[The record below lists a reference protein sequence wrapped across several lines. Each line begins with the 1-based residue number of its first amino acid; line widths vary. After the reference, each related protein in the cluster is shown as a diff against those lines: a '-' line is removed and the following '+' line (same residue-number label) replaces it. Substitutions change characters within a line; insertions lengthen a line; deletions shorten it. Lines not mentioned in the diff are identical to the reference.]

1 MEHFQS
7 DETRQDK
14 TRQDSDS
21 EDLAIWRSGD
31 LAMSCLVL
39 SCLVLSCLVLSRL
52 VLSCLVLSC
61 LVLSCLLSWRASI
74 SLYFPYTKNGGTPV
88 PSDMGRVVGRT
99 LTPVCERPRSPLLR
113 GAGDRKAA

>member
-21 EDLAIWRSGD
+21 EDLAIWRSDD

-39 SCLVLSCLVLSRL
+39 SRPVSSDWKC
-52 VLSCLVLSC
+52 
-61 LVLSCLLSWRASI
+61 
-74 SLYFPYTKNGGTPV
+74 SLRQILIEGPDFIIY
-88 PSDMGRVVGRT
+88 S
-99 LTPVCERPRSPLLR
+99 E
-113 GAGDRKAA
+113 